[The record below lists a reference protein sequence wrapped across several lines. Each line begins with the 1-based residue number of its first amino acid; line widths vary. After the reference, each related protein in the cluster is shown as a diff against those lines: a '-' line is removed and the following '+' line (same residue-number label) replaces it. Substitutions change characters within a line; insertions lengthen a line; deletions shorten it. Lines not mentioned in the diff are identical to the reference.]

1 MSVRRS
7 VISIAALILLCGSEP
22 ACINGQAHAAPPMAD
37 IMNDCEHMTTGFD
50 KYVQCIKDI
59 YNGEG
64 ARPDAPEVRWFY
76 FQLGE
81 LSERYLKKEIT
92 QSKAMSEAYRA
103 YLDATGSQNRR
114 RQW

>member
-7 VISIAALILLCGSEP
+7 VICIAALLLLCGSDP
-22 ACINGQAHAAPPMAD
+22 AFINGKAYAAPLMID
-37 IMNDCEHMTTGFD
+37 IMNDCEHMTSGFD
-50 KYVQCIKDI
+50 EYVQCVKNI

-76 FQLGE
+76 FQLDE
-81 LSERYLKKEIT
+81 LTERYLKREIS
-92 QSKAMSEAYRA
+92 QPKAMSEVYRA
-103 YLDATGSQNRR
+103 YLDATGGQNRR